1 MIDLYNEL
9 ETRLKIPEVGIRH
22 FDLWEGQFE
31 NTSEKFPYSLPAAYL
46 EITREDTSPLGD
58 KVLLVK
64 SSFTLHLGCKDYR
77 LAKTG
82 AKITTGKGILLLS
95 QVITAQL
102 HGWQSG
108 KFGMLTQTSRHT
120 VNGNGYLYRVEQGYE
135 MSYKD
140 FGARVVREKIKE
152 NEVTL
157 KIDY

>member
-9 ETRLKIPEVGIRH
+9 EIRLKTPEVGIRH
-22 FDLWEGQFE
+22 FNLWEGQFD
-31 NTSEKFPYSLPAAYL
+31 NTSEKFPYPLPAAYL

-77 LAKTG
+77 PTTTG
-82 AKITTGKGILLLS
+82 AKVTTGKGILLLS

-108 KFGMLTQTSRHT
+108 KFGTLTQVSRRT
-120 VNGNGYLYRVEQGYE
+120 VNGNGYLYRVEHGYE

-140 FGARVVREKIKE
+140 YSPQVEREKIDGDKVVVRIE
-152 NEVTL
+152 
-157 KIDY
+157 